1 MKKLE
6 HLFYQEKSVKQAFT
20 SPPLVS
26 FQSAK
31 KLSSYLICAKF
42 YRLERKRSSYNCGS
56 SRCQVCNNI
65 EEVDTFTSTI
75 TSESFKISLSLANC
89 LSVRLQTKS
98 L

>member
-6 HLFYQEKSVKQAFT
+6 HLFYQEQSVKQVFT
-20 SPPLVS
+20 SPPMVS
-26 FQSAK
+26 FQSTK

-42 YRLERKRSSYNCGS
+42 YPLERKRSSYKCGS
-56 SRCQVCNNI
+56 SRCQVCNNV

-75 TSESFKISLSLANC
+75 TGESFNITLSLPNC
-89 LSVRLQTKS
+89 LSVRLRTKS